1 MRLFA
6 DDASLFTCV
15 RGVTQTHDKLVKD
28 LLRVTQWAYQWKM
41 VFNPFLKGNCHPKK
55 VVEIF
60 MKCESTLK
68 MMKNNKKSKSKVLP
82 VLEIINFNDFCCDVI
97 KVQL

>member
-1 MRLFA
+1 M
-6 DDASLFTCV
+6 ST
-15 RGVTQTHDKLVKD
+15 
-28 LLRVTQWAYQWKM
+28 
-41 VFNPFLKGNCHPKK
+41 LKGNCHPKK

-68 MMKNNKKSKSKVLP
+68 MTKNNKKSKSKALP